1 MYTQYTHTQ
10 TLKSPN
16 YNSKKNTL
24 FLFEGGKKTSTSTSR
39 GAVLAEQRLHL
50 AMALALSIGQR
61 CVTVLQEGGV
71 SIHVR
76 VRV

>member
-1 MYTQYTHTQ
+1 MYVCAHIYTQIRIM
-10 TLKSPN
+10 
-16 YNSKKNTL
+16 KKKL
-24 FLFEGGKKTSTSTSR
+24 SSFFDGGKKTSTSTSR
-39 GAVLAEQRLHL
+39 AAVLAEQRLHL